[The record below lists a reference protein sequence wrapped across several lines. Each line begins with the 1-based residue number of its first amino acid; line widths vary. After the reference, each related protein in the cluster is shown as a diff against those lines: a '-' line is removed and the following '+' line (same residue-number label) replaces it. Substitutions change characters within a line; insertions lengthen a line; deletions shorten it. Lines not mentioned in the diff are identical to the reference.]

1 MTFISRKHAFDSVA
15 SYADALNLALINREA
30 AEYIDNTDRRALERT
45 RYASQVAAIL
55 STPIQHDGSDRC
67 PVIYRTPIYIR
78 MKLNDTIV
86 MTRYPERLKWSDV
99 ISWVFAWE
107 VSP

>member
-1 MTFISRKHAFDSVA
+1 MSTLSRRHTFDSVA

-45 RYASQVAAIL
+45 RYYSQVAMIL
-55 STPIQHDGSDRC
+55 STPILHDGSDRC
-67 PVIYRTPIYIR
+67 PVIYRTPIYMR
-78 MKLNDTIV
+78 LKLNDTIV
-86 MTRYPERLKWSDV
+86 ITRYPERQKWSDV

-107 VSP
+107 VNP